1 MVAGGTNTAGVDE
14 AVFAMPAGMA
24 IRYDRPAAALADY
37 ITGYH
42 VYRTSGTVGVADA
55 LGLDDGS
62 NGDAVTRDEARGVG
76 QVDWFLPA
84 TANVRIAIDAGPIAV
99 SIGRRTYDPLPV
111 ASLFGPTSQALK
123 ATTRGGVMIGFG
135 ISALGWARLV
145 HRSAGDFRNRI
156 VPLEDVMGPAFTRQ
170 LVAALQA
177 APSDSAV
184 APILDAMLGDKLG
197 ATRLDEPR
205 IRRLMEILAADGP
218 TDIGSAAALLGLPT
232 HALRRLSVRHF
243 GFPPKML
250 LMRARFLRSFLRLM
264 AAGDDA
270 DYSLIDGSYF
280 DASHF
285 LRDSGTFLGMTP
297 RRFMALAKP
306 FLEGSLRARHAVLG
320 SPTQVL
326 HDIQTAPARTSPTAP
341 PHTGQVPLAHLERDR
356 TTWSDQ
362 DGGSFPETVKA

>member
-1 MVAGGTNTAGVDE
+1 
-14 AVFAMPAGMA
+14 MPAGMA

-42 VYRTSGTVGVADA
+42 VYRSSDPPGG
-55 LGLDDGS
+55 
-62 NGDAVTRDEARGVG
+62 EG

-99 SIGRRTYDPLPV
+99 SIGRRTYDPLPA

-123 ATTRGGVMIGFG
+123 ATTHGGVMIGFG
-135 ISALGWARLV
+135 ISALGWGRLM
-145 HRSAGDFRNRI
+145 RRPADDFRNRI
-156 VPLEDVMGPAFTRQ
+156 VPLEDVLGRGFTNR

-177 APSDSAV
+177 ATDDAAV
-184 APILDAMLGDKLG
+184 APILDALLIERLGPPHRDAALV
-197 ATRLDEPR
+197 RQ
-205 IRRLMEILAADGP
+205 LMEILASDGP
-218 TDIGSAAALLGLPT
+218 ADMTSAAARLDIPT

-250 LMRARFLRSFLRLM
+250 LMRARFLRSLVRLM
-264 AAGDDA
+264 STGEAANYA
-270 DYSLIDGSYF
+270 LIDDSYF

-297 RRFMALAKP
+297 RRFMALTKP
-306 FLEGSLRARHAVLG
+306 FLEASLRARDAVLG

-326 HDIQTAPARTSPTAP
+326 HDIDTAPARKVGHES
-341 PHTGQVPLAHLERDR
+341 AHASKHLL
-356 TTWSDQ
+356 
-362 DGGSFPETVKA
+362 GSHRVISGDAADIRC

>member
-1 MVAGGTNTAGVDE
+1 MRKDAVAGGTNTADVEE

-24 IRYDRPAAALADY
+24 IRYDRPAAALADF

-42 VYRTSGTVGVADA
+42 VYRSSAPPGG
-55 LGLDDGS
+55 
-62 NGDAVTRDEARGVG
+62 EG

-123 ATTRGGVMIGFG
+123 ATTHGGVMIGFG

-145 HRSAGDFRNRI
+145 GRPAGDFRNRI
-156 VPLEDVMGPAFTRQ
+156 VPMEDLFGRSFTNR

-177 APSDSAV
+177 ASDDADI
-184 APILDAMLGDKLG
+184 APILDTLLLARLG
-197 ATRLDEPR
+197 APHRDAPL
-205 IRRLMEILAADGP
+205 IRNLMEILASDGP
-218 TDIGSAAALLGLPT
+218 ADMASAADRLDIAT

-250 LMRARFLRSFLRLM
+250 LMRARFLRSLLRLM
-264 AAGDDA
+264 AAGEAA
-270 DYSLIDGSYF
+270 DYALIDDSYF

-297 RRFMALAKP
+297 RRFMALTKP
-306 FLEGSLRARHAVLG
+306 FLEASLRARAAVLG

-326 HDIQTAPARTSPTAP
+326 HDIATAPARTAEPESRSEPKNLL
-341 PHTGQVPLAHLERDR
+341 GSRRVI
-356 TTWSDQ
+356 SG
-362 DGGSFPETVKA
+362 DGSGIGC

>member
-1 MVAGGTNTAGVDE
+1 
-14 AVFAMPAGMA
+14 MPAGMA

-42 VYRTSGTVGVADA
+42 VYRSSDPPGG
-55 LGLDDGS
+55 
-62 NGDAVTRDEARGVG
+62 EG

-99 SIGRRTYDPLPV
+99 SIGRRTYDPLPA

-123 ATTRGGVMIGFG
+123 ATTHGGVMIGFG
-135 ISALGWARLV
+135 ISALGWGRLM
-145 HRSAGDFRNRI
+145 RRPADDFRNRI
-156 VPLEDVMGPAFTRQ
+156 VPLEDVLGRGFTNR

-177 APSDSAV
+177 ATDDAAV
-184 APILDAMLGDKLG
+184 APILDALLTERLGPPHRDAALV
-197 ATRLDEPR
+197 RQ
-205 IRRLMEILAADGP
+205 LMEILASDGP
-218 TDIGSAAALLGLPT
+218 ADMTAAAARLAIPT

-250 LMRARFLRSFLRLM
+250 LMRARFLRSLVRLM
-264 AAGDDA
+264 STGEAANYA
-270 DYSLIDGSYF
+270 LIDGSYF

-297 RRFMALAKP
+297 RRFMALTKP
-306 FLEGSLRARHAVLG
+306 FLEASLRARDAVLG

-326 HDIQTAPARTSPTAP
+326 HDIDTAPARKVGHES
-341 PHTGQVPLAHLERDR
+341 AHASKHLLGAHRVISGDAADIR
-356 TTWSDQ
+356 C
-362 DGGSFPETVKA
+362 

>member
-1 MVAGGTNTAGVDE
+1 
-14 AVFAMPAGMA
+14 MPAGMA

-42 VYRTSGTVGVADA
+42 VYRSSDPPGG
-55 LGLDDGS
+55 
-62 NGDAVTRDEARGVG
+62 EG

-99 SIGRRTYDPLPV
+99 SIGRRTYDPLPA

-123 ATTRGGVMIGFG
+123 ATTHGGVMIGFG
-135 ISALGWARLV
+135 ISALGWGRLT
-145 HRSAGDFRNRI
+145 RRPADDFRNRI
-156 VPLEDVMGPAFTRQ
+156 VPLEDVLGRGFTNR

-177 APSDSAV
+177 ATDDAAV
-184 APILDAMLGDKLG
+184 APILDALLIERLGPPHRDAALV
-197 ATRLDEPR
+197 RH
-205 IRRLMEILAADGP
+205 LMEILASDGP
-218 TDIGSAAALLGLPT
+218 ADMASAAARLDIPT

-250 LMRARFLRSFLRLM
+250 LMRARFLRSLVRLM
-264 AAGDDA
+264 STGEAANYA
-270 DYSLIDGSYF
+270 LIDDSYF

-297 RRFMALAKP
+297 RRFMALTKP
-306 FLEGSLRARHAVLG
+306 FLEASLRARDAVLG

-326 HDIQTAPARTSPTAP
+326 HDIDTAPARKVGHES
-341 PHTGQVPLAHLERDR
+341 AHASKHLLGAHRVISGDAADIR
-356 TTWSDQ
+356 C
-362 DGGSFPETVKA
+362 